1 MRINQISKLIKFVGS
16 LVYKCFLHFNNL
28 LFINMSID
36 FSETFSPG
44 IEEMVKD
51 RFAPDLSTVTIDE
64 DVYN

>member
-1 MRINQISKLIKFVGS
+1 
-16 LVYKCFLHFNNL
+16 
-28 LFINMSID
+28 MSID